1 MPKKKKYA
9 EKNIVV
15 EVPEDV
21 ESVTTVASTTDEEVS
36 VIYAEDP
43 DPTLVRLAAAEEN
56 IEGLKD
62 LLESLVES
70 FNALVSTVERHIV
83 HLPVP
88 GPSTTPRRHDTYE
101 VREDGE
107 KLARIAK
114 NLWGVSGRYV
124 EIAALNDITD
134 ATNLKKGQV
143 LKLPK

>member
-9 EKNIVV
+9 EKNIIV

-21 ESVTTVASTTDEEVS
+21 ESVTTVSSTLDVEGIVTTPPDDESDGKERIENLEREVVDLRS
-36 VIYAEDP
+36 ELEDH
-43 DPTLVRLAAAEEN
+43 VQ
-56 IEGLKD
+56 
-62 LLESLVES
+62 
-70 FNALVSTVERHIV
+70 
-83 HLPVP
+83 HLPLP

-124 EIAALNDITD
+124 EIAALNGITD
-134 ATNLKKGQV
+134 ATTLTKGQI